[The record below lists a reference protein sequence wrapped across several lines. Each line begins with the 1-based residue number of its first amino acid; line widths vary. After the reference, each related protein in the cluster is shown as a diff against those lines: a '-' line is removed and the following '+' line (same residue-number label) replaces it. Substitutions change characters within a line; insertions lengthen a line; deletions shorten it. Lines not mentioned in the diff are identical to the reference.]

1 MTRLAPPVFLLA
13 SVLLLAANAV
23 VAPAHAASWILAAV
37 VLLAMTLALVFL
49 PHSSIR
55 VAVATAGATLTIAL
69 GAKLVRALTGVDT
82 AEFWG
87 RLALALPGL
96 YYVIT
101 GNALPK
107 RLARLD
113 GRDPAAAQARRRL
126 AGWTWVVCGILYFAL
141 ALLLPIA
148 VSSLAIAGVLL
159 TGTLLVAARAGRLSD
174 C

>member
-1 MTRLAPPVFLLA
+1 MTRLAPPVLVLSSALLLA
-13 SVLLLAANAV
+13 ADAALAPERATSWILAGVLLLAMA
-23 VAPAHAASWILAAV
+23 
-37 VLLAMTLALVFL
+37 LALVFL

-55 VAVATAGATLTIAL
+55 AAVATAGAMLTIAL
-69 GAKLVRALTGVDT
+69 GAKLVRALTGVET

-87 RLALALPGL
+87 RLALAIPGL
-96 YYVIT
+96 YWVIT

-113 GRDPAAAQARRRL
+113 SRNPEAAQARQRF
-126 AGWTWVVCGILYFAL
+126 AGWTWVVCGVLYFAC

-148 VSSLAIAGVLL
+148 VSSLAIAGILL
-159 TGTLLVAARAGRLSD
+159 TGTLLIAARAARVRD